1 MATNLT
7 TSAADWQKQ
16 ISKAVATYQKYFVA
30 IEQEMRPALEYAAIP
45 LVSELK
51 RRAPVGVDVH
61 TRYKGGKPIYY
72 HPGNL
77 RGSIE
82 ILKNLKRTTA
92 VFVGAR
98 VQKGAQVNRGRRF
111 GLSKYDAYYLP
122 FVEFGTRHSAARPF
136 VRPSIISAG
145 PHVLRRVELAIRR
158 KAMEFERKN
167 AIR

>member
-1 MATNLT
+1 MANNLT
-7 TSAADWQKQ
+7 TSTAEWQRQ

-51 RRAPVGVDVH
+51 RRAPVGTRVH
-61 TRYKGGKPIYY
+61 YRYKSGKREATYQ
-72 HPGNL
+72 PGNL
-77 RGSIE
+77 
-82 ILKNLKRTTA
+82 KNSFRVLELKRTA
-92 VFVGAR
+92 DVFVGA
-98 VQKGAQVNRGRRF
+98 QVARRGRTSGRF
-111 GLSKYDAYYLP
+111 GVSRSDAYYLP
-122 FVEFGTRHSAARPF
+122 FVEYGTRNKAARPF